1 MIQVSLTPAG
11 QRMVLDNLDLVR
23 AIAFRFR
30 GILTHVRNFHGSDFF
45 ATQVGQDLC
54 QEGVLGLI
62 RAVCF
67 YDPSRGVK
75 LSTYAWASVHRTI
88 SCYLLEKLWFKIGP
102 YRSKYNPAER
112 VKFFSDC
119 WTPRDRT
126 GDNQEFDVHDYR
138 QPDPDDSFL
147 DEQRQ
152 KIFLMLFLI
161 LSKRSAYIIRR
172 YIIDEQS
179 LDSISKELG
188 VSKERIRQLKE
199 KAMNRLRGNSDFVKL
214 LRDTVNSRSESVDG
228 FRTRRVS

>member
-1 MIQVSLTPAG
+1 MIQVSLTEAG
-11 QRMVLDNLDLVR
+11 KQTVLDNLNLVR
-23 AIAFRFR
+23 KIAFRFR
-30 GILTHVRNFHGSDFF
+30 KILTGIRNFHGSDFF
-45 ATQVGQDLC
+45 ATQVGQDLY

-102 YRSKYNPAER
+102 YRSKYNGAER
-112 VKFFSDC
+112 VKFFSDL
-119 WTPRDRT
+119 WTPRSND
-126 GDNQEFDVHDYR
+126 GNNQEFDVHDYR

-152 KIFLMLFLI
+152 EIFLMLSLI
-161 LSKRSAYIIRR
+161 LNNRSAYIIRR
-172 YIIDEQS
+172 LVVDEQT

-188 VSKERIRQLKE
+188 VSKERVRQLRE
-199 KAMNRLRGNSDFVKL
+199 KALAKLRKNPAFVKL
-214 LRDTVNSRSESVDG
+214 LQDTVNDKSTSVDS
-228 FRTRRVS
+228 FRTRKVS